1 VTTPLTSEEIAELR
15 RLEREAPPGPWRA
28 EGPGDGWGD
37 HIALCHAGDGGGTD
51 AIVTGWSLDTWA
63 EAVRLVVAMRAALP
77 RLLDLA
83 ESRSSPAALTP
94 ETEKERT

>member
-1 VTTPLTSEEIAELR
+1 MSEPLTSEEIAELR
-15 RLEREAPPGPWRA
+15 RL
-28 EGPGDGWGD
+28 
-37 HIALCHAGDGGGTD
+37 
-51 AIVTGWSLDTWA
+51 VA
-63 EAVRLVVAMRAALP
+63 EARPQPWHRGDIYGQADFRMIVYGPDGTQVCSVYQHAPDYPASADLIVAAVAALP